1 MKHKILEFAVLLKY
15 ITSHVEPDG
24 TMQGIYE
31 T

>member
-15 ITSHVEPDG
+15 IIFYVEPDG